1 MPEQITLIHTFID
14 HSNIWGGVRL
24 ASRVRN
30 PEVPEDCARVS
41 VRNLDRA
48 LGGRRQGMK
57 TKIVSGGV
65 PPGMEGLWA
74 EYETHG
80 YDTQRLF
87 RDKNW
92 KEHGVDHSI
101 IGHMWR
107 LAARYRDTKTVLV
120 LASGDGK
127 TNEFGTSFYEVLEDV
142 LSKPGYERWKVE
154 LASFDWKYPDDGAFR
169 SPTNVKMRKL
179 VEQSPRGRF
188 VNLFDHYDKIVYHE
202 EAPAMDHS

>member
-1 MPEQITLIHTFID
+1 MPEQIPLIHVFID

-24 ASRVRN
+24 ASRIRD
-30 PEVPEDCARVS
+30 PQVPEDQARVS
-41 VRNLDRA
+41 VRNLDKV

-74 EYETHG
+74 EYEAHG

-107 LAARYRDTKTVLV
+107 LAARYRDAKTILV

-127 TNEFGTSFYEVLEDV
+127 QNEFGTSFYEVIEDV
-142 LSKPGYERWKVE
+142 LTKNAYQNWQVE
-154 LASFDWKYPDDGAFR
+154 LVSFDWKYPQDGTYR
-169 SPTNVKMRKL
+169 SPTNAKLRKL
-179 VEQSPRGRF
+179 VEQSPRARF
-188 VNLFDHYDKIVYHE
+188 INLLDHYKKVVYHQ
-202 EAPAMDHS
+202 P